1 MISLIDKICI
11 FIARLHSKFLSLND
25 SYEYNFSDK
34 QLHFLI
40 IGLFGMFLIFI
51 IHPLFTLLSKTNHVM
66 VISWLYVF
74 TIILVI
80 TFAIE
85 IGQGY
90 SHTGNMEFSDIVF
103 GVFGFMI
110 MFLAFSLFRMIIKG
124 IIKLFKLVKH
134 N

>member
-1 MISLIDKICI
+1 MLSLLDKMCI
-11 FIARLHSKFLSLND
+11 FIAKLHSKFLSLND
-25 SYEYNFSDK
+25 AYEYNFTDK

-40 IGLFGMFLIFI
+40 IGLFGMFLIFVL
-51 IHPLFTLLSKTNHVM
+51 HPIFTLLAKTNHVM
-66 VISWLYVF
+66 IISWLYVF

-90 SHTGNMEFSDIVF
+90 SHSGVMDFKDIVF

-110 MFLAFSLFRMIIKG
+110 MFAAFALFRMIVKG
-124 IIKLFKLVKH
+124 IIKLFKIGK
-134 N
+134 

>member
-1 MISLIDKICI
+1 MLSLIDKICI
-11 FIARLHSKFLSLND
+11 YIAKLHSKFLSLND
-25 SYEYNFSDK
+25 AYEYNFTDK

-51 IHPLFTLLSKTNHVM
+51 IHPIFTLLSKTNHVM

-90 SHTGNMEFSDIVF
+90 SHTGQMDFKDIVF

-110 MFLAFSLFRMIIKG
+110 MFIAFALFRMIVKG
-124 IIKLFKLVKH
+124 IIKLFKINK
-134 N
+134 